1 MANTFKNALARNVGT
16 SAVSVYT
23 APSAKNSICIEL
35 DVCNTTAS
43 GVTCDVYITKNTDS
57 LNYYLVKSTP
67 VPVGGSLQVVA
78 GQKIVLSNG
87 DILKVVSSVASSLD
101 VVGAILEDV

>member
-16 SAVSVYT
+16 TAVTLYS

-35 DVCNTTAS
+35 DVCNTTSS
-43 GVTCDVYITKNTDS
+43 GVTADVYITSGGN
-57 LNYYLVKSTP
+57 NYYIVKQAP
-67 VPVGGSLQVVA
+67 VPVGGSLQVIA
-78 GQKIVLSNG
+78 GQKIVLSNL
-87 DILKVVSSVASSLD
+87 DSLKVLSSVASSLD

>member
-1 MANTFKNALARNVGT
+1 MANTFKNALARNIGT
-16 SAVSVYT
+16 SAVSIYT

-57 LNYYLVKSTP
+57 LNYYLIKSTP
-67 VPVGGSLQVVA
+67 VPVGGSLQVIA
-78 GQKIVLSNG
+78 GQKIVLTNG
-87 DILKVVSSVASSLD
+87 DILKVVSSAASSLD

>member
-43 GVTCDVYITKNTDS
+43 GVTCDVFITKNTDS

>member
-1 MANTFKNALARNVGT
+1 MANTFKNALARNIGT
-16 SAVSVYT
+16 SAVSIYT

-57 LNYYLVKSTP
+57 LNYYLIKSTP
-67 VPVGGSLQVVA
+67 VPVGGSLQVIA

-87 DILKVVSSVASSLD
+87 DILKVVSSAASSLD

>member
-1 MANTFKNALARNVGT
+1 VTVDVFVT
-16 SAVSVYT
+16 SS
-23 APSAKNSICIEL
+23 
-35 DVCNTTAS
+35 
-43 GVTCDVYITKNTDS
+43 S
-57 LNYYLVKSTP
+57 LNYYIVKSSP

-87 DILKVVSSVASSLD
+87 DIIKVVSSVASSLD

>member
-16 SAVSVYT
+16 SATTVYT

-35 DVCNTTAS
+35 DLCNTTSS
-43 GVTCDVYITKNTDS
+43 GVTADVYITSSAN
-57 LNYYLVKSTP
+57 NYYLVKQAP
-67 VPVGGSLQVVA
+67 VPVGGSLQVIA

-87 DILKVVSSVASSLD
+87 DALKVVSSVASSID

>member
-1 MANTFKNALARNVGT
+1 MANTFRNALARNIGT
-16 SAVSVYT
+16 SAVSIYT

-57 LNYYLVKSTP
+57 LNYYLIKSTP
-67 VPVGGSLQVVA
+67 VPVGGSLQVIA
-78 GQKIVLSNG
+78 GQKIVLTNG

>member
-16 SAVSVYT
+16 SAVTVYT
-23 APSAKNSICIEL
+23 APASKNSIAIEL
-35 DVCNTTAS
+35 DLCNTTSS
-43 GVTCDVYITKNTDS
+43 GVTADVYITSGGN
-57 LNYYLVKSTP
+57 NFYLVKQAP
-67 VPVGGSLQVVA
+67 VPVGGSLQVIA

-87 DILKVVSSVASSLD
+87 DALKIVSSVASSID

>member
-1 MANTFKNALARNVGT
+1 MANTFRNALARNVGT

-78 GQKIVLSNG
+78 GQ
-87 DILKVVSSVASSLD
+87 
-101 VVGAILEDV
+101 